1 MNDSTPGFAPTR
13 RGLLVTATG
22 AAAASWLGLLQG
34 CSSSGSSGESTP
46 GALPQRLTAHEE
58 LIIALDQS
66 TVSAPF
72 DPIQGW
78 GDTGVNPFHSTLTVA
93 DKDNQIVNDLATG
106 YTISDD
112 KLTWTF
118 TIRDDVTFTNGAP
131 LTAQDVA
138 FTYNKAKESAKVAL
152 PGFDHATAT
161 DSTTVE
167 IHLTKPS
174 SILLYTAA
182 VLGIVPEAAYT
193 SDYGDKPVGS
203 GPWKFADY
211 IQGQQLILE
220 RNDNY
225 HGEKA
230 KFAKVT
236 ILLMASDAGLAAA
249 KAGQVD
255 LAFTYPNFSQQV
267 PTGFTMVS
275 LPTFDYR
282 VISLPC
288 QQPGAWEVDGKA
300 VGNAVTSDRELRRA
314 MALGVDRKQLV
325 DQCLLGY
332 GDVAFDAFDAFPW
345 GVRAEENSLTDGD
358 VEQARQI
365 LDAAGWATGADGM
378 RAKGDLKASFTLHY
392 PPTDPARQAL
402 AEGFKKQMQAL
413 GIDVQLDA
421 LDFSGI
427 KENNRINSV
436 VLGGGKFTP
445 YSVHNQLSSEGTRE
459 KGWLNIACCTNPTV
473 EQNLTKALESTDT
486 ETANQHWRDALW
498 DGETGGSI
506 LGDSPYIMCCY
517 VRNNYFV
524 RQGLD
529 IGEQHLHPHDHFLHV
544 IYNLNTWQVSS

>member
-325 DQCLLGY
+325 DQCLLAVSY
-332 GDVAFDAFDAFPW
+332 
-345 GVRAEENSLTDGD
+345 T
-358 VEQARQI
+358 
-365 LDAAGWATGADGM
+365 
-378 RAKGDLKASFTLHY
+378 
-392 PPTDPARQAL
+392 
-402 AEGFKKQMQAL
+402 
-413 GIDVQLDA
+413 
-421 LDFSGI
+421 
-427 KENNRINSV
+427 
-436 VLGGGKFTP
+436 
-445 YSVHNQLSSEGTRE
+445 
-459 KGWLNIACCTNPTV
+459 
-473 EQNLTKALESTDT
+473 
-486 ETANQHWRDALW
+486 
-498 DGETGGSI
+498 
-506 LGDSPYIMCCY
+506 
-517 VRNNYFV
+517 
-524 RQGLD
+524 
-529 IGEQHLHPHDHFLHV
+529 HL
-544 IYNLNTWQVSS
+544 